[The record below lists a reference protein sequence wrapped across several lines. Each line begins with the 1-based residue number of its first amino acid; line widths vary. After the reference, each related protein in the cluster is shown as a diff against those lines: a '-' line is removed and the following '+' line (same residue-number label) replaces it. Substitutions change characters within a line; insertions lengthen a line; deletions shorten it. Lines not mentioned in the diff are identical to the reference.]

1 MDQESTFRQAVPR
14 EAPLI
19 MQIIRQAQARMRA
32 AGSSQWQD
40 GYPAP
45 GHISADIGRGCGYV
59 LCRPGGRE
67 CRAIIAYGA
76 VAFDGEPAYEAL
88 EGEWLTD
95 GPYVVVHRMAVA
107 DGECGKGVAAE
118 FLRQAEE
125 MARIHLLRKG
135 RLPER
140 RTAGVREEALSGKA
154 PRAAI
159 TARCGA
165 AKRAAGRA
173 TGRDRRPAA
182 QTICRADRPV
192 RDAR

>member
-1 MDQESTFRQAVPR
+1 
-14 EAPLI
+14 
-19 MQIIRQAQARMRA
+19 MRA

-59 LCRPGGRE
+59 LCRPGVRE

-76 VAFDGEPAYEAL
+76 VAFNGEPAYEAL

-118 FLRQAEE
+118 FLRL
-125 MARIHLLRKG
+125 RLL
-135 RLPER
+135 E
-140 RTAGVREEALSGKA
+140 SM
-154 PRAAI
+154 
-159 TARCGA
+159 
-165 AKRAAGRA
+165 AAGGDEMPLVIGLKYYGLYVLKSYEITHRQLHYGVTLSA
-173 TGRDRRPAA
+173 EVQLAL
-182 QTICRADRPV
+182 QEYN
-192 RDAR
+192 

>member
-1 MDQESTFRQAVPR
+1 MVILPATEADLQAVI
-14 EAPLI
+14 ELV
-19 MQIIRQAQARMRA
+19 AQGRA
-32 AGSSQWQD
+32 ALARQGVDQWQD

-59 LCRPGGRE
+59 LCRPGVRE

-118 FLRQAEE
+118 FLRHAEE
-125 MARIHLLRKG
+125 MARERGIGAFRIDTNHDNRPMLRLLERMGFTFCGKVVYRSG
-135 RLPER
+135 ERLAFE
-140 RTAGVREEALSGKA
+140 
-154 PRAAI
+154 
-159 TARCGA
+159 
-165 AKRAAGRA
+165 KRL
-173 TGRDRRPAA
+173 
-182 QTICRADRPV
+182 
-192 RDAR
+192 

>member
-32 AGSSQWQD
+32 TGSSQWQD

-59 LCRPGGRE
+59 LCRPGVRE

-107 DGECGKGVAAE
+107 DGECGKGDANDTRDSVQSLINAE
-118 FLRQAEE
+118 RHTHSAESGH
-125 MARIHLLRKG
+125 RIIVFVGFVFTEQKNGCKEKRDKDCRNFKYSQKYFHW
-135 RLPER
+135 RLDS
-140 RTAGVREEALSGKA
+140 TTKA
-154 PRAAI
+154 PIRQ
-159 TARCGA
+159 
-165 AKRAAGRA
+165 
-173 TGRDRRPAA
+173 PFL
-182 QTICRADRPV
+182 
-192 RDAR
+192 

>member
-59 LCRPGGRE
+59 LCRPGVRE

-107 DGECGKGVAAE
+107 DGERGKGVAAE
-118 FLRQAEE
+118 FLRHVEE
-125 MARIHLLRKG
+125 MARERGIGAFRIDTNHDNHPMLRLLERTGFTPCGKVVYRSG
-135 RLPER
+135 ERLAFEK
-140 RTAGVREEALSGKA
+140 E
-154 PRAAI
+154 I
-159 TARCGA
+159 
-165 AKRAAGRA
+165 
-173 TGRDRRPAA
+173 
-182 QTICRADRPV
+182 
-192 RDAR
+192 

>member
-59 LCRPGGRE
+59 LCRPGVRE

-118 FLRQAEE
+118 FLRHAEE
-125 MARIHLLRKG
+125 MAR
-135 RLPER
+135 E
-140 RTAGVREEALSGKA
+140 
-154 PRAAI
+154 AI

-165 AKRAAGRA
+165 AKRVAEHATGRA

-192 RDAR
+192 RDVR

>member
-14 EAPLI
+14 EAPHI

-32 AGSSQWQD
+32 TGSSQWQD

-59 LCRPGGRE
+59 LCRPGVRE

-118 FLRQAEE
+118 FLRHAEE
-125 MARIHLLRKG
+125 MARERGIGAFRIDTNHDNRPMLRLLERIGFTFCGKVVYRSG
-135 RLPER
+135 ERLAFE
-140 RTAGVREEALSGKA
+140 
-154 PRAAI
+154 
-159 TARCGA
+159 
-165 AKRAAGRA
+165 KRL
-173 TGRDRRPAA
+173 
-182 QTICRADRPV
+182 
-192 RDAR
+192 

>member
-1 MDQESTFRQAVPR
+1 MRTFRRATLADLDDVMR
-14 EAPLI
+14 VVAE
-19 MQIIRQAQARMRA
+19 AQAFMRTLNID
-32 AGSSQWQD
+32 QWQD

-59 LCRPGGRE
+59 LCRPGVRE

-118 FLRQAEE
+118 FLRHAEE
-125 MARIHLLRKG
+125 MARERGIGAFRIDTNHDNRPMLRLLERMGFTFCGKVVYRSG
-135 RLPER
+135 ERLAFE
-140 RTAGVREEALSGKA
+140 
-154 PRAAI
+154 
-159 TARCGA
+159 
-165 AKRAAGRA
+165 KRL
-173 TGRDRRPAA
+173 
-182 QTICRADRPV
+182 
-192 RDAR
+192 

>member
-59 LCRPGGRE
+59 LCRPGVRE

-76 VAFDGEPAYEAL
+76 VAL

-118 FLRQAEE
+118 FLRHAEE
-125 MARIHLLRKG
+125 MARERGIGAFRIDTNHDNRPMLRLLERMGFTFCGKVVYRSG
-135 RLPER
+135 ERLAFE
-140 RTAGVREEALSGKA
+140 
-154 PRAAI
+154 
-159 TARCGA
+159 
-165 AKRAAGRA
+165 KRL
-173 TGRDRRPAA
+173 
-182 QTICRADRPV
+182 
-192 RDAR
+192 

>member
-59 LCRPGGRE
+59 LCRPGVRE

-118 FLRQAEE
+118 FLRHAEE
-125 MARIHLLRKG
+125 MAR
-135 RLPER
+135 ER
-140 RTAGVREEALSGKA
+140 GIGTFRIPCCGCSNAWDSPSAERSST
-154 PRAAI
+154 
-159 TARCGA
+159 GA
-165 AKRAAGRA
+165 ANGWRSRRGSERESSAGSHHSA
-173 TGRDRRPAA
+173 VRRGQA
-182 QTICRADRPV
+182 
-192 RDAR
+192 